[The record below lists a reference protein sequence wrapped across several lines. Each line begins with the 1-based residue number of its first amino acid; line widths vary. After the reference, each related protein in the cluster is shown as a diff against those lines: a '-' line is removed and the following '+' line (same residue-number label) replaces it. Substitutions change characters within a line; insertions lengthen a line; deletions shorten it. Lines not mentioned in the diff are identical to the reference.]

1 MTLLHLL
8 GVAWALLDGRLA
20 SQGAPSITTLTPR
33 RALNMT
39 YAMAI
44 ENMSSEERD
53 EFESKLNLSMVDL
66 QREHVKELQDEKR
79 SRVQLAMEF
88 GEVG

>member
-1 MTLLHLL
+1 
-8 GVAWALLDGRLA
+8 
-20 SQGAPSITTLTPR
+20 
-33 RALNMT
+33 MT

>member
-33 RALNMT
+33 RALNVV

-79 SRVQLAMEF
+79 SRIQLAMEF